1 CPYDKNHTKE
11 KTCLRNGKLKDD
23 TALNLFTVT
32 MTELRAEDAGK
43 YWCAVK
49 DAFNLPIEL
58 MIITKDAVTHEAS
71 VGGSASISC
80 KHIRN
85 QAQGLF
91 CRGDQ
96 LNICVRDGVHVS
108 SNNRTNGRFS
118 LTEETS
124 AGVFTVKI
132 SNLRA
137 EDSGKYW
144 CAEESSGSF
153 IFTEVQ
159 LHVTGG
165 FSVTAAVSVGLILL
179 AVCLVLV
186 LFKIKHC
193 SKHGETQKH
202 TTEHLIN
209 LSFSAQEEIQVSDP
223 ESTHLYATVRSS
235 TSPSDGLLYA
245 AVRFQK
251 HEESPSDAT
260 VRISK
265 EETHCEYASV
275 NHSITPKKY

>member
-1 CPYDKNHTKE
+1 MTAA
-11 KTCLRNGKLKDD
+11 TTITTIFITLCLISVKDD

-193 SKHGETQKH
+193 SKHDFVSSDRRETGDH
-202 TTEHLIN
+202 EA
-209 LSFSAQEEIQVSDP
+209 AQEEIQVSDP

-260 VRISK
+260 
-265 EETHCEYASV
+265 
-275 NHSITPKKY
+275 